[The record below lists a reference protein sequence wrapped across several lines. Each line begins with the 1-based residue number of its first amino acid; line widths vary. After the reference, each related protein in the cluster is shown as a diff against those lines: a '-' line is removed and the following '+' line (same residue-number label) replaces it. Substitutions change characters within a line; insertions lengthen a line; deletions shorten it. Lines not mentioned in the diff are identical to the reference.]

1 LNFIKKKWLLILL
14 IMLFFIAPLVE
25 IILYQYLYSQDMD
38 VLTKWL
44 ESDKQWIIVFTYLLI
59 LSVQLLIYAIFNNIS
74 VSLSVTFILFTLMNV
89 VNYYKLQILNEP
101 LYPWDMFLY
110 EQLVD
115 LFPLVSKVVDLKY
128 LILLLIAIALL
139 VVFCKF
145 MPNYKVKWI
154 PRVII
159 LICSLLV
166 IAGFT
171 MNDKAPT
178 KQVFAKFGLSNSLST
193 PKTNVT
199 INGLI
204 LSFVLYMPDVFIDK
218 PDGYSEKAIKKI
230 ADSFDSNEDPGSE
243 STKPNVIVIMSE
255 SLFDITKLESVEFNK
270 DPIPTI
276 RHYMNSALLSPTFGG
291 GTSSVEFEALTG
303 LSNVFLPSGS
313 SAYQQYLK
321 KETPSL
327 ASVFENK
334 GYYPFALHT
343 YHGWYWNRETVYDL
357 LGFNDFISG
366 EDLPDAPIK
375 GQYIGDATI
384 TDEIIDK
391 IEEKE
396 EPVFV
401 YAVTMQNHSPYVAN
415 LYEENSIEVENDFS
429 QSTVDMIETYATGIS
444 DSDYELSRMIKYFN
458 NSKEPT
464 LIVMF
469 GDHLP
474 SLGTEMAVY
483 NETGFL
489 NKENSYLENQSLTK
503 QTPLVIWK
511 NFGDQVANPEVVSPA
526 FLSPIIFENAG
537 LEMPKYYQ
545 FLKSFS
551 DGLPGYTSTLKIDS
565 DGELYSDTPNDMN
578 ELEDMYEMIQ
588 YDLLFGKQYSKKYLF
603 D

>member
-1 LNFIKKKWLLILL
+1 MIV
-14 IMLFFIAPLVE
+14 LFFIAPLVE
-25 IILYQYLYSQDMD
+25 IILYQYLYSQDSD
-38 VLTKWL
+38 VLMKWL
-44 ESDKQWIIVFTYLLI
+44 ENDKLWIIVFTYLLI
-59 LSVQLLIYAIFNNIS
+59 LSVQLFIYAIFNNIS
-74 VSLSVTFILFTLMNV
+74 VSLSITFIVFTLMNV
-89 VNYYKLQILNEP
+89 TNYYKLQILNEP

-128 LILLLIAIALL
+128 LILLIAAIVLL

-154 PRVII
+154 PRVIL
-159 LICSLLV
+159 LICSLLIIV
-166 IAGFT
+166 GFT
-171 MNDKAPT
+171 LNDKPPT

-218 PDGYSEKAIKKI
+218 PDGYSEEAIKKI
-230 ADSFDSNEDPGSE
+230 ADSFDSNEEPDNE
-243 STKPNVIVIMSE
+243 TIKPNVIVIMSE

-270 DPIPTI
+270 DPLPTL
-276 RHYMNSALLSPTFGG
+276 RHYMKSSLLSPTFGG

-313 SAYQQYLK
+313 SAYQQYVK
-321 KETPSL
+321 KDTPSL
-327 ASVFENK
+327 ASVFENM

-343 YHGWYWNRETVYDL
+343 YLGWYWNRETVYEL
-357 LGFNDFISG
+357 LGFNDFISS
-366 EDLPDAPIK
+366 EDLPEAPIK
-375 GQYIGDATI
+375 GQYIGDETI
-384 TDEIIDK
+384 TNEIIGK

-401 YAVTMQNHSPYVAN
+401 YAVTMQNHSPYISN
-415 LYEENSIEVENDFS
+415 LYEENAIQVENDFS
-429 QSTVDMIETYATGIS
+429 QSTIDMIETYATGIS
-444 DSDYELSRMIKYFN
+444 DSDYELSRMLKYFN
-458 NSKEPT
+458 NSEEPT

-489 NKENSYLENQSLTK
+489 NSENSYLENQSLTK
-503 QTPLVIWK
+503 QTPLVFWK
-511 NFGDQVANPEVVSPA
+511 NFGDQVSNPEVLSPA

-551 DGLPGYTSTLKIDS
+551 TELPGYTSSVKVDS
-565 DGELYSDTPNDMN
+565 NGELYGDTPE
-578 ELEDMYEMIQ
+578 ELLDLEAMYEMIQ

-603 D
+603 N

>member
-1 LNFIKKKWLLILL
+1 MNFIKKHWLLILL
-14 IMLFFIAPLVE
+14 AVLFFLAPLAE
-25 IILYQYLYSQDMD
+25 IIAFQYLYSRDLNVVMD
-38 VLTKWL
+38 WMGNNKF
-44 ESDKQWIIVFTYLLI
+44 WIISFTYLII
-59 LSVQLLIYAIFNNIS
+59 LSFQLLIYAIFNNIS
-74 VSLSVTFILFTLMNV
+74 ISLSLTFILFTLMNV
-89 VNYYKLQILNEP
+89 INYYKLQILNEP

-115 LFPLVSKVVDLKY
+115 LFPLVAKVVDLKY
-128 LILLLIAIALL
+128 LFLLLIVIALL
-139 VVFCKF
+139 VIFCKF

-154 PRVII
+154 PRVIL
-159 LICSLLV
+159 LICSLLL
-166 IAGFT
+166 ITGFIL
-171 MNDKAPT
+171 NDKNPT
-178 KQVFAKFGLSNSLST
+178 KQVFAKYGISNALST
-193 PKTNVT
+193 PKTNVS

-204 LSFVLYMPDVFIDK
+204 LSFVLYLPDVFIDK
-218 PDGYSEKAIKKI
+218 PDGYSEEAIKKI
-230 ADSFDSNEDPGSE
+230 ADSLDFNADSADE
-243 STKPNVIVIMSE
+243 TAKPNVIVIMSE
-255 SLFDITKLESVEFNK
+255 SLFDITRLASVEFNK

-276 RHYMNSALLSPTFGG
+276 RHNMSGALLSPTFGG

-313 SAYQQYLK
+313 SAYQQYIK
-321 KETPSL
+321 KDIPSL

-343 YHGWYWNRETVYDL
+343 YHGWYWNRETVYDY
-357 LGFNDFISG
+357 LGFSDFISG
-366 EDLPDAPIK
+366 EDLTDAPIK
-375 GQYIGDATI
+375 GQYIGDETI
-384 TDEIIDK
+384 TNEIIDK

-415 LYEENSIEVENDFS
+415 LYEENSITVENNIS
-429 QSTVDMIETYATGIS
+429 KSNLDMIESYATGIS

-458 NSKEPT
+458 NSEEPT

-489 NKENSYLENQSLTK
+489 NSENSYLENQSLIR
-503 QTPLVIWK
+503 QTPLVVWK
-511 NFGDQVANPEVVSPA
+511 NFGDQVKVPDLLSPA

-537 LEMPKYYQ
+537 LEMPKYYE
-545 FLKSFS
+545 FLKKFS
-551 DGLPGYTSTLKIDS
+551 TQLPGYISTVKVDS
-565 DGELYSDTPNDMN
+565 NGDLYNKTPEESR
-578 ELEDMYEMIQ
+578 ELEEMYEMLQ
-588 YDLLFGKQYSKKYLF
+588 YDLLFGKQYSKEYLF